1 MSALPASTELHSPA
15 SLEEA
20 LGLMAHGGR
29 RPLAGGTDF
38 FASLSQRPFR
48 NPLVDLQGI
57 AALRGIHFAR
67 SPEGAET
74 LRIGALTTWSDLRAT
89 PLPAGL
95 EALALAAAE
104 VGGRQVQN
112 RGTLGGNLCNAS
124 PAADGVPVLL
134 ALDASVALQSS
145 GGTRQLPLASF
156 ILGNRRTALAPD
168 ELLVGIDIPLPT
180 SRARSTFLK
189 LGHRRFLVISV
200 TMISVR
206 IDVDD
211 SGRIQRCAI
220 AVGACSEVA
229 QRLPALERRLVGCTV
244 ASAAA
249 CAAQLLIEEKD
260 RMLEVLAPIDDVR
273 GTARYRRDAL
283 CTLIP
288 RALAAQ

>member
-1 MSALPASTELHSPA
+1 MSALPSSTEYQSPD

-20 LGLMAHGGR
+20 LGLMALGGR
-29 RPLAGGTDF
+29 LPLAGGTDLY
-38 FASLSQRPFR
+38 AAQLHRPFR
-48 NPLVDLQGI
+48 NALVDLQGI
-57 AALRGIHFAR
+57 AALKGIHR
-67 SPEGAET
+67 SRDPEGVES
-74 LRIGALTTWSDLRAT
+74 LRIGALTTWSDLRGT

-104 VGGRQVQN
+104 VGGRQIQN

-134 ALDASVALQSS
+134 ALDASVELQSL
-145 GGTRQLPLASF
+145 GGTRHLPLAAF
-156 ILGNRRTALAPD
+156 VHGNRRTACAPD

-180 SRARSTFLK
+180 SRARSVFLK

-200 TMISVR
+200 TMLAVL
-206 IDVDD
+206 IDIDN

-229 QRLPALERRLVGCTV
+229 QRLHALEESLLGRTIP
-244 ASAAA
+244 SAAA
-249 CAAQLLIEEKD
+249 RAAQLLTEEKD